1 MQLQDSSMDIHKEG
15 KYLMLSVQELVSGG
29 QCKRRFVFGREN
41 KMPREPNRSSS
52 PDVTDNMLKHLGK
65 RGNRILRYHYMD
77 TILLKLQHADDDGD
91 FELMIVRCLS
101 L

>member
-41 KMPREPNRSSS
+41 KMPREPNDGS
-52 PDVTDNMLKHLGK
+52 P
-65 RGNRILRYHYMD
+65 
-77 TILLKLQHADDDGD
+77 
-91 FELMIVRCLS
+91 
-101 L
+101 